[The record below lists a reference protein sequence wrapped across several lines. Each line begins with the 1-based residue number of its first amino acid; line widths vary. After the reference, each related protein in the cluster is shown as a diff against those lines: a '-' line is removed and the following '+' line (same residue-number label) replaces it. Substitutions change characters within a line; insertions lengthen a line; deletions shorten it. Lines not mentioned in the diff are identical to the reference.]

1 MSDKQF
7 YVDFLPDR
15 NVLSLLVFV
24 FVFFWMVE
32 LHKLILRQFAELVI
46 KLHHLKGSSAMWN
59 IILPLCYTPA
69 GASAP
74 RGVPTHSQNLLLG
87 DEYWPLHLLRSVF
100 RLPCLAPN

>member
-59 IILPLCYTPA
+59 IILPLRYTPA